1 MIMHIHLDL
10 RRLLVVQLNPKLQLS
25 SLLMKVLC
33 SIVFCVIAS
42 IIFLLAILPVRIGW
56 YIGILL
62 MLIADEHKI
71 NIMKSMDNYI
81 SLKFDL
87 YPKNIYE
94 TSIEYALWRCFY
106 ILQQVFSSFVSNEG
120 YQVHKIVW
128 WIIFRKSHATG
139 PSMLQITAN
148 CPYERLINFV
158 TGKQKMIPFLA
169 MGLLPDTQ
177 NCGLRM
183 RRECRERFPRRR
195 RLAMPTCI
203 RARASR
209 TCRDACRDR

>member
-1 MIMHIHLDL
+1 ME
-10 RRLLVVQLNPKLQLS
+10 
-25 SLLMKVLC
+25 VLC

-42 IIFLLAILPVRIGW
+42 IIFLLEILPVRIGS

-62 MLIADEHKI
+62 MLIADGQKI
-71 NIMKSMDNYI
+71 NIMKSMHNYI

-87 YPKNIYE
+87 YPKNISE

-183 RRECRERFPRRR
+183 RRECPQAKKAGCFSLQYSPNPHLMHTQCSSNAYLVQGHIFRNF
-195 RLAMPTCI
+195 LAIHT
-203 RARASR
+203 
-209 TCRDACRDR
+209 